1 MSDKPKCSIN
11 PPPNNSRE
19 LKISLAQSKLIAQ
32 RLCRQTFGSTK
43 TATLT
48 RIIDDLEY
56 LFSAVERLERSELG
70 SVQSE
75 FGNLTT
81 KSYGVD

>member
-1 MSDKPKCSIN
+1 MSDKLKCSTN
-11 PPPNNSRE
+11 PAPNDSRE

-32 RLCRQTFGSTK
+32 RLCRQTLGSTS

-48 RIIDDLEY
+48 RIIDGLNY

-70 SVQSE
+70 PVQSE
-75 FGNLTT
+75 FGSLT
-81 KSYGVD
+81 KESGVD